1 MSKGCAPVWAS
12 YSAINRLTS
21 SMSAVSGSY
30 SRRVV
35 SPTGENVRILAFTFG
50 LLQAFFG
57 FLGRVGLVLVIL
69 HRVLGLSSGPRN
81 GRLLVQSATA
91 GYHTWGRVTLQP
103 EFDNCLSMNC
113 RRCCGKNL

>member
-1 MSKGCAPVWAS
+1 MSNGCAPVWAS
-12 YSAINRLTS
+12 YSAINRFTS

-57 FLGRVGLVLVIL
+57 GFLGRVGLVLVIL
-69 HRVLGLSSGPRN
+69 HRVLGLSRGRRN
-81 GRLLVQSATA
+81 GRLLVQEC
-91 GYHTWGRVTLQP
+91 HRRVPYLGPSHLTTRVRL
-103 EFDNCLSMNC
+103 LSIDE
-113 RRCCGKNL
+113 LP